1 MITTEIISSKI
12 VPNNNDNCMI
22 CLDSPNL
29 VEHSCSSCHS
39 KALNVCQDCKDKLDT
54 CPICRVKYN
63 PINSP
68 LEIHINVHHTIEEEG
83 AVNNRPTIRNQN
95 SSQPV
100 HGFKFKLFEIFK
112 VCGEFSR
119 IPLGFFAI
127 MFLGKIYVYI
137 YCDWTCDKKAYP
149 DGDGCQ
155 CYNVANR
162 DNYWGDLSH
171 FPMEFLIG
179 IIVSAL
185 ICGCCVGK
193 N

>member
-12 VPNNNDNCMI
+12 VPDNNDNCMI
-22 CLDSPNL
+22 CLDSSNL
-29 VEHSCSSCHS
+29 VEHSCTSCHS

-68 LEIHINVHHTIEEEG
+68 LEIHINVHHTIEEER

-95 SSQPV
+95 SSQPA

-112 VCGEFSR
+112 VCVEFSR
-119 IPLGFFAI
+119 IPLGFFTI
-127 MFLGKIYVYI
+127 LFLGKIYVYI

-162 DNYWGDLSH
+162 DNYWGDLSQ